1 MITWMHGTED
11 RKTDLERKVVHRVF
25 AGKHINYHSTTFK
38 HTDFIYIH
46 VFLKIH
52 INKTIYIYIYTPGTD
67 LQEHAHTYMYM
78 CYIHADQQLQSCA
91 STPIK
96 ALNLHNMM
104 QVLNMKHT
112 LDSQYLRPGGGR
124 DLDSNPRRQRQQ
136 QRNNASSSSSRALD
150 VADRALRIVEKAT
163 EKW

>member
-1 MITWMHGTED
+1 MEQKTE
-11 RKTDLERKVVHRVF
+11 RQILKERLYIESLL
-25 AGKHINYHSTTFK
+25 ANISIIIQPHSNTQTLY
-38 HTDFIYIH
+38 IYIYMYSSKYISIKQ
-46 VFLKIH
+46 F
-52 INKTIYIYIYTPGTD
+52 IYIYTPGTD

-124 DLDSNPRRQRQQ
+124 DLDSNPRRRGGQRQQ

>member
-1 MITWMHGTED
+1 MEQKTE
-11 RKTDLERKVVHRVF
+11 RQILKERLYIESLL
-25 AGKHINYHSTTFK
+25 ANISIIIQPHSNTQTLY
-38 HTDFIYIH
+38 IYMYSSKYISIKQ
-46 VFLKIH
+46 F
-52 INKTIYIYIYTPGTD
+52 IYIYIYTPGTD

-136 QRNNASSSSSRALD
+136 QRNNDSSSSSRALD